1 MCNIKCKKYTHNL
14 RKTRIYLCTRN
25 TFSETIQKNRNQ
37 NIIPNK
43 QVEFPKQ
50 SPRGGFVFKE
60 VRINDYFVRNGET
73 LFPLKVSIRCIL
85 RGSQKMDGSSNNT
98 STAIHKLIYR
108 VCMYSLGKIRR
119 NNKIEMERIRNSH
132 WNHGSYLSEDL
143 IVQMIDE
150 VNCSMGKLTG
160 AGANIINWWR

>member
-1 MCNIKCKKYTHNL
+1 MFKKLQSIALNYFVLKKYILTLGTIKINIHIMCNIKCKKYTHTL

-108 VCMYSLGKIRR
+108 VCMYLLGKIRR

-132 WNHGSYLSEDL
+132 
-143 IVQMIDE
+143 
-150 VNCSMGKLTG
+150 
-160 AGANIINWWR
+160 